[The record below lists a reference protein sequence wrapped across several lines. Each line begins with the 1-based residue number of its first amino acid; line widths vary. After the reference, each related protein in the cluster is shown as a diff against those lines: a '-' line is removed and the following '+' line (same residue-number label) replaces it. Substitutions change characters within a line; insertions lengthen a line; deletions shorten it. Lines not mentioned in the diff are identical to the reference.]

1 MAGAAQHVDDVTRY
15 LDDAGLRYEV
25 IEHPPTYTALADA
38 RTTGTNPSE
47 EAKTM
52 LLRADGGYRVAV
64 IPASERL
71 DLRKVRDLLGEQRP
85 LRLAT
90 EAEMR
95 DDFPQFE
102 VGAVPPIGPALPAL
116 EVLDRRLLD
125 CDRIVC
131 AGGDHRH
138 SLKLD
143 PRDVLVLANPHVAD
157 VCED

>member
-1 MAGAAQHVDDVTRY
+1 MAGATPHVNEVTRY

-38 RTTGTNPSE
+38 RTTGTKPSE
-47 EAKTM
+47 EAKAV
-52 LLRADGGYRVAV
+52 LLRSDGGYRLAV

-71 DLRKVRDLLGEQRP
+71 DLRKVRDLLGERRA

-90 EAEMR
+90 EAEMQE
-95 DDFPQFE
+95 DFPQFE
-102 VGAVPPIGPALPAL
+102 VGAVPPVGPALPAL

-138 SLKLD
+138 SVSLD

-157 VCED
+157 LCEE